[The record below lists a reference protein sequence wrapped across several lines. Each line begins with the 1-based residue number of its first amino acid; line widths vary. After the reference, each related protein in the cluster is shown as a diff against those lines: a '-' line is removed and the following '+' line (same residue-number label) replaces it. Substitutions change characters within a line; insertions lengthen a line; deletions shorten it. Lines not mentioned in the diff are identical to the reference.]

1 VAARCALDNTMLERI
16 ETAYDLGK
24 VVLVEPISDGAVN
37 STYVLRTES
46 DDLVLTIFENGKS
59 LAAANELG
67 EFMSLLD
74 AVGIRVPTYRITRG
88 GTHATSLGE
97 HRVLLAQYIAAGR
110 PEGSETTVIECEAVG
125 KALGALHLAQASVR
139 QPITD
144 IPQWR
149 SGAYQFGS
157 AHTVVERAAPDR
169 QRLIHQM
176 QQIAAAIPYDLLP
189 KGLIHTDV
197 FPGNVIFDA
206 EGSPHLIDFDEMAVG
221 PFIVDLCIAVNSF
234 CSRSSAVDRTLRES
248 MIRGY
253 ERSRLL
259 TGEEREHLPA
269 VLVAAAFD
277 IYCSRLLNPWMDL
290 PADEYLELAHSHLA
304 AVTG

>member
-1 VAARCALDNTMLERI
+1 VAARCALDDVMLERI
-16 ETAYDLGK
+16 EVAYGLGK
-24 VVLVEPISDGAVN
+24 VILVEPISAGAVN
-37 STYVLRTES
+37 STYILRTES

-67 EFMSLLD
+67 EFMALLD
-74 AVGIRVPTYRITRG
+74 AAGILVPTYRITRS
-88 GTHATSLGE
+88 GTHATSIGE
-97 HRVLLAQYIAAGR
+97 HRVLLAQYIVAGR
-110 PEGSETTVIECEAVG
+110 PEGSERTVTECEAVG
-125 KALGALHLAQASVR
+125 NALGALHLAQASVR
-139 QPITD
+139 QPTTG

-149 SGAYQFGS
+149 SGQFGS
-157 AHTVVERAAPDR
+157 THIVVERSAPDR
-169 QRLIHQM
+169 HELVHQM
-176 QQIAAAIPYDLLP
+176 RDVAASIPYDSLP
-189 KGLIHTDV
+189 RGLIHTDV

-206 EGSPHLIDFDEMAVG
+206 DGRPHLIDFDEMAVG
-221 PFIVDLCIAVNSF
+221 PFIVDLCIAINSF
-234 CSRSSAVDRTLRES
+234 CRRSLAVDGSLRDG

-253 ERSRLL
+253 ERARLL

-290 PADEYLELAHSHLA
+290 PAEEYLELADTHLA